1 MSRQINLF
9 SVQSPVPRAVG
20 FLISFMTVGI
30 GVLRSV
36 GPAELVTRAVVAGTV
51 SYLIVRQLTKLWDWL
66 SEEALHR
73 DSDHD

>member
-20 FLISFMTVGI
+20 FLISFLTVGI

-36 GPAELVTRAVVAGTV
+36 GPAELVIRALVAGTV

>member
-1 MSRQINLF
+1 MAQQINLF

-20 FLISFMTVGI
+20 FLISFLTVGI

-36 GPAELVTRAVVAGTV
+36 EPAELAIRAIVAGII
-51 SYLIVRQLTKLWDWL
+51 SYIIVRQLTRLWDWL

-73 DSDHD
+73 ETDHD

>member
-20 FLISFMTVGI
+20 FLISFLTVGI

-36 GPAELVTRAVVAGTV
+36 GPTELVIRAMVAGTV